1 MSYTHDRTSK
11 AEFLAAVEDAQA
23 THGTRWTLG
32 KGQPPPWSI
41 EVDTWGEPCCLV
53 DRASKT
59 STAYEPDYSWRKPRA
74 PPPKPPAA
82 QAARRHRP
90 VRRPQAQGAG
100 LTWHGVC
107 EKLL

>member
-1 MSYTHDRTSK
+1 MSYTHESASK
-11 AEFLAAVEDAQA
+11 DDFLAAVEDAQA

-82 QAARRHRP
+82 AAPCAARKPKVLDSRGTAS
-90 VRRPQAQGAG
+90 VRNFF
-100 LTWHGVC
+100 
-107 EKLL
+107 K